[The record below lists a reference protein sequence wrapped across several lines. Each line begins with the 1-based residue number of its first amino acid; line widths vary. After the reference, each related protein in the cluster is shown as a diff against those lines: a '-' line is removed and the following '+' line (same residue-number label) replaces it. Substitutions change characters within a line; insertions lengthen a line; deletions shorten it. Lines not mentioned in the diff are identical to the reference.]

1 MENKIVEFDEEKF
14 CLYDLFYFSSPYFAS
29 TYKKDSPY
37 NVSALTP
44 YNYLLTKRA
53 VKIISQL
60 KEDYNIEAVKVE
72 TVHNGNLKYKRTK
85 MFSALYLD
93 YAKWI
98 SNEFHLQEH
107 KRIHE
112 VLMDYMVSIYNID
125 TIDMK
130 SSEILTIFGCL

>member
-1 MENKIVEFDEEKF
+1 MDLQLH
-14 CLYDLFYFSSPYFAS
+14 LYFVLRVY
-29 TYKKDSPY
+29 
-37 NVSALTP
+37 
-44 YNYLLTKRA
+44 
-53 VKIISQL
+53 QW
-60 KEDYNIEAVKVE
+60 
-72 TVHNGNLKYKRTK
+72 
-85 MFSALYLD
+85 FSALYLD